1 MKINKNDMD
10 NSAICAKLEKQKAK
24 ADKLEKVVECLSAQ
38 IVAGETSTADH
49 PKGGAS
55 MALGTSNTDAST
67 ARDAD
72 QRVLKGAPSPTTTR
86 SSATGAA
93 STARDADQCVLKGA
107 APPTATGSSATGDA

>member
-49 PKGGAS
+49 PKG
-55 MALGTSNTDAST
+55 GTSNTDAST